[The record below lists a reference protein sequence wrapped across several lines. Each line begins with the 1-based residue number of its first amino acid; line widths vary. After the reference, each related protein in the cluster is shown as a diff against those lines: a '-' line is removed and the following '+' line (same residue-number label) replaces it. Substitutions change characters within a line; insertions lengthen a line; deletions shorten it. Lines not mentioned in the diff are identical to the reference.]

1 VRRND
6 QFKNGNEENMRSDTK
21 YLLTMFLM
29 MWAGSAY
36 AHPGHFNDMVGF
48 FAGFS
53 HPFSGVDHLL
63 SMFAIGLLA
72 GQRGGKA
79 IMFVPLICLSAMA
92 VACAAAISGLV
103 ISFSEMGILLTLVV
117 SGLLLACRVKLS
129 LPLLLPLVGMF
140 SLCHGY
146 AHGIEMPLNAKGVE
160 YGMGLVAGSSLLLLA
175 GMLISFN
182 GREKIVAYLGAATAV
197 VGFSLLVV

>member
-1 VRRND
+1 MINL
-6 QFKNGNEENMRSDTK
+6 NGNEENMRSDTK
-21 YLLTMFLM
+21 YLVTMFLM

-36 AHPGHFNDMVGF
+36 AHPGHFNDMMGF

-53 HPFSGVDHLL
+53 HPFSGVDHLP

-72 GQRGGKA
+72 GQRDGKA
-79 IMFVPLICLSAMA
+79 IMLVPVVCLSAMA
-92 VACAAAISGLV
+92 LACAAAISGLV

-117 SGLLLACRVKLS
+117 SGVLLACRVKLS

-140 SLCHGY
+140 SVFHGY
-146 AHGIEMPLNAKGVE
+146 AHGLEMPFNAKGFE
-160 YGMGLVAGSSLLLLA
+160 YGVGLVAGSSLLLLA
-175 GMLISFN
+175 GMLTSLK

-197 VGFSLLVV
+197 VGLSLLVV